1 MKNRT
6 RSNGF
11 WIRISVFGIWV
22 FVLLYITAAV
32 FYPGGSQLDKTTKGF
47 SWLNNYWC
55 DLLSEQ
61 AKNGQTNSAR
71 PIAIISWTILCFS
84 LSISWYFLPQFFE
97 TNTTAKRTIRICGIG
112 AMLVAALLF
121 TSLHDVVIRLAG
133 GLGFI
138 AFVITLTLFY
148 RNRMYKLFYSGLFC
162 VALMGLNYYIMIADA
177 TGLYLPVIQ
186 KVTFIIVLF
195 WILFV
200 NKKLYM
206 HKIKPSL

>member
-6 RSNGF
+6 RANGF
-11 WIRISVFGIWV
+11 WIRISVLGIWV

-32 FYPGGSQLDKTTKGF
+32 FYPGGSQLDKATKGF

-55 DLLSEQ
+55 DLLDEL

-71 PIAIISWTILCFS
+71 PIAIISWIILCFS
-84 LSISWYFLPQFFE
+84 LSIAWYFLPQLFSI
-97 TNTTAKRTIRICGIG
+97 NTTTKRTIRICGIG

-148 RNRMYKLFYSGLFC
+148 RNKMYRLFYSGLFC
-162 VALMGLNYYIMIADA
+162 VVLMGLNYYIMMTDA

-186 KVTFIIVLF
+186 KVTFIIVLL

-200 NKKLYM
+200 DKKLYV
-206 HKIKPSL
+206 HITRPSF